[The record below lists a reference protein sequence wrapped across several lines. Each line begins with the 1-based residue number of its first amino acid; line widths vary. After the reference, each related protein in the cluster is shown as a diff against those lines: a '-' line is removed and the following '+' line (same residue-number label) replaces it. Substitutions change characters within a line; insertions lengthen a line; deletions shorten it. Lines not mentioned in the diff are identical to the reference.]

1 MFCEGSEEFLK
12 GDIRT
17 AKDLDGLGCLGDMG
31 WCAATSSHLSL
42 AATDLAWAG
51 APNWACMCQCR
62 HSAILTLL
70 TQRIYAMCPHA
81 IWSCLA
87 SNFCQQRQSP
97 SAAGM
102 GCTLDTTEFVFGLAL
117 HVHTL

>member
-1 MFCEGSEEFLK
+1 MFSEGSEEFLK

-51 APNWACMCQCR
+51 APNWACMCQCC

-70 TQRIYAMCPHA
+70 THAMCPHVT
-81 IWSCLA
+81 SLCLA
-87 SNFCQQRQSP
+87 AKSCQQIHSLC
-97 SAAGM
+97 AAGI
-102 GCTLDTTEFVFGLAL
+102 GCSLDTSELVIGW
-117 HVHTL
+117 HCI